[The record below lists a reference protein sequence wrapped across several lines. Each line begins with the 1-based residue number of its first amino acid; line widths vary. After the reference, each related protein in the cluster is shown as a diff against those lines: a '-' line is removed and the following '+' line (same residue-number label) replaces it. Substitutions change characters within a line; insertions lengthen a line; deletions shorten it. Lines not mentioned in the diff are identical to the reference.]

1 MSESSSTWK
10 NVIDKLENSEDVPA
24 KSEALDLITNLL
36 MHILAPPSA
45 IIPYDDGYILEW
57 HVKNNK
63 MFEIEIDKR
72 GSFESFVYGF
82 YKKKD

>member
-1 MSESSSTWK
+1 MSESATAWK
-10 NVIDKLENSEDVPA
+10 TVIDKLENSENIPV
-24 KSEALDLITNLL
+24 KSDALDIINNLL
-36 MHILAPPSA
+36 CHILIPPTMVM
-45 IIPYDDGYILEW
+45 PYDDGYILEW